1 MPGHQK
7 HWDETMSPQWRYLLS
22 GESKEKKARRKL
34 EELLPE
40 EGEGENNINKHRLSR
55 KRKKEQKK
63 KAKEE
68 KSKKNNDGILL
79 TKSGKPI
86 VFSASPDNTRGISR
100 YTTNNDELPKPR
112 EKIILPTRLQ

>member
-40 EGEGENNINKHRLSR
+40 GEGVNANNTKRLSKKAR
-55 KRKKEQKK
+55 KEQKK
-63 KAKEE
+63 KVKEE
-68 KSKKNNDGILL
+68 KSKKNNDGLLL